1 MLKQKLLKVALWS
14 GVLLLIP
21 LVIQLTVGTGID
33 GQGWNWKPGDFV
45 FAWVVWFA
53 AGASYQVLA
62 SRTTDTN
69 RKIVYGI
76 LVFLV
81 LAFVWAGAATNFD
94 GLEERINQ
102 LLQIQN

>member
-53 AGASYQVLA
+53 AGASYQLLA
-62 SRTTDTN
+62 SRTNNPD
-69 RKIVYGI
+69 RKIMYGVI
-76 LVFLV
+76 VFV
-81 LAFVWAGAATNFD
+81 MLAIFWVGAATGFEGIID
-94 GLEERINQ
+94 RFQ
-102 LLQIQN
+102 